1 MKVGD
6 GFLRRLE
13 KGQATA
19 GRLVDIQTEDRADP
33 LGPHRFLESITVKFS
48 KDPESL
54 FWAGLVGVEA
64 VEAIELR

>member
-1 MKVGD
+1 MEVGD

-33 LGPHRFLESITVKFS
+33 LGPHRFLESITVEFS

>member
-33 LGPHRFLESITVKFS
+33 LGPHRFLESITVEFS
-48 KDPESL
+48 KDPESF